1 MRRKDINDLY
11 FAVGHATSVLHL
23 LFDVEDWVRQVFD
36 DTSFADRF
44 DAVREEVNVITNDML
59 EEVRRIEKESS
70 NEEA

>member
-1 MRRKDINDLY
+1 MKRKDINDLY

-59 EEVRRIEKESS
+59 EEVRRIEKES
-70 NEEA
+70 EE

>member
-1 MRRKDINDLY
+1 MKRKDINDLY

>member
-1 MRRKDINDLY
+1 MKRKDINDLY

-59 EEVRRIEKESS
+59 EEVRRIEKESA

>member
-1 MRRKDINDLY
+1 MKRKDINDLY
-11 FAVGHATSVLHL
+11 FAVGYATSVLHM

-59 EEVRRIEKESS
+59 KEVRRIEKESA

>member
-1 MRRKDINDLY
+1 MKRKDINDLY

-59 EEVRRIEKESS
+59 EEVRRIEKEAA